1 MAAKQYKKYSD
12 VPTQYRW
19 DLEAI
24 LEGRSLESWITQYK
38 EIFQARIKNKD
49 TKYNNIDAYL
59 QDLIESE
66 KQTIISYKID
76 NYLSNNHNINIVDPK
91 FKQLIQEWEFLNQ
104 QLEEEYGSETNRFFA
119 HIEQMKQWKEDPRLA
134 LYKREIEDFIDQY
147 SHKLSDEVEEYI
159 IKSSLGE
166 PDPHNIFSIITDSEL
181 DYGYITLSDKK
192 RMKMNPTNR
201 VTFAKSN
208 NKEVRKQ
215 AYTNYWDAYYA
226 HRQVLAETLYQQF
239 KSIVVEAK
247 IRNYPSAVAMLTNSD
262 KVTDAILQKLFDQ
275 VATRSVIFKKYTQA
289 YKKFYQAKFKE
300 PMQKWDGSRELVD
313 VKSQYTVE
321 EAKDIVSQATKPFGT
336 EYQAQVAKAFSQNWV
351 DFMPVDN
358 KRSGAYSIGGTYGIE
373 KKYIL
378 MNFDGRLDSVE
389 TLAHELGHSMHSYFS
404 STYQPLVK
412 SQYPI
417 FLAEIASIF
426 NELMLFDYLLKN
438 SNDDKLKFK
447 ILGNMISGFIGTV
460 LRQVEWAN
468 YEYDLYNAIAAGNAS
483 GSYET
488 LSDIYFKNS
497 LKYKSDKKKTYKYD
511 AKENLKAIYVP
522 HFYYGFYVYKY
533 AIGQLVANYFFAK
546 YQKEGTSALE
556 NYINNFLKAGCKD
569 YPIEI
574 LKSVG
579 VNLESEEFYQL
590 GFDYVADLIDQWI
603 KLGNKIFKIK
613 K

>member
-1 MAAKQYKKYSD
+1 MAAKQYRKYSD
-12 VPTQYRW
+12 VPSKYRW
-19 DLEAI
+19 DLEDI
-24 LEGRSLESWITQYK
+24 LQGKTLEQWIEQYK
-38 EIFQARIKNKD
+38 EIYKNRIKNKD
-49 TKYNNIDAYL
+49 TKYDNIDAYL

-104 QLEEEYGSETNRFFA
+104 QLDEEYGSETNRFFA
-119 HIEQMKQWKEDPRLA
+119 HIEQMKEWKKDPRLV
-134 LYKREIEDFIDQY
+134 LYKRGIEDLIEQY

-166 PDPHNIFSIITDSEL
+166 PDPHNIFSIITNSEL
-181 DYGYITLSDKK
+181 DYGYINLSDKK
-192 RMKMNPTNR
+192 KVKLNPTNR
-201 VTFAKSN
+201 VTFSKSD

-215 AYTNYWDAYYA
+215 AYHNFWNAYYQ
-226 HRQVLAETLYQQF
+226 HRQSLAETLYQQF
-239 KSIVVEAK
+239 KSITVEAK
-247 IRNYPSAVAMLTNSD
+247 IRKYDSAVAMLTSGD
-262 KVTDAILQKLFDQ
+262 KVSDPILQKLFNQ
-275 VATRSVIFKKYTQA
+275 VSDRSVIFNKYKKA
-289 YKKFYQAKFKE
+289 YKKFYQAKFHDM
-300 PMQKWDGSRELVD
+300 MQKWDGARELVD
-313 VKSQYTVE
+313 VKSEYSVE
-321 EAKDIVSQATKPFGT
+321 EAKDIVANAIKPFGK
-336 EYQAQVAKAFSQNWV
+336 EYIAEVEKAFNQGWI

-358 KRSGAYSIGGTYGIE
+358 KRSGAYSIGGTYDID

-378 MNFDGRLDSVE
+378 MNFDGRLDSIE

-404 STYQPLVK
+404 SKYQPLVN

-426 NELMLFDYLLKN
+426 NELMLFDYLLKT

-447 ILGNMISGFIGTV
+447 ILSNMISGFAGTV
-460 LRQVEWAN
+460 LTQVEWAN
-468 YEYDLYNAIAAGNAS
+468 YEYDLYNAIASGNAS

-488 LSDIYFKNS
+488 ISDIYFKNS
-497 LKYKSDKKKTYKYD
+497 LKYKSDKKKTYKYN

-533 AIGQLVANYFFAK
+533 AIGQLVANFFFAK
-546 YQKEGTSALE
+546 YQKEGASALQ
-556 NYINNFLKAGCKD
+556 NYIDNFLKAGCSD

-574 LKSVG
+574 LRNVG
-579 VNLESEEFYQL
+579 VNLESDEFYKL
-590 GFDYVADLIDQWI
+590 GFDYVEDLIQQWI